1 MGGSVVYP
9 DEIYEYTNKAII
21 LHYDHD
27 STLTSLNDTY
37 HTYNCNGSIYH
48 EPHDYESV
56 NSCYEKCTTCGHTHQ
71 KAAHSYNRYA
81 TDNSTK
87 HYAYCSCGA
96 VTSLPHNFT
105 ESNGYNVCG
114 TCGYSIAVDHVHSYT
129 ARYTV
134 ALRGSTHYAYCSC
147 GDSVKENCVGF
158 AMVGSTTSTC
168 LKCGQTILSLKT
180 SPLHC
185 DDVVTYSQKEI
196 AILPKKEEEY

>member
-87 HYAYCSCGA
+87 HYAYCSCG
-96 VTSLPHNFT
+96 
-105 ESNGYNVCG
+105 
-114 TCGYSIAVDHVHSYT
+114 
-129 ARYTV
+129 
-134 ALRGSTHYAYCSC
+134 
-147 GDSVKENCVGF
+147 DSVKENCVGF